1 MKRLSLVINIV
12 LVLAVAGLYVLYF
25 VSGKQ
30 SGGASNRDTTAVF
43 KPGDL
48 KIAYIKIDTLI
59 SHYSKADKLTKQ
71 LTDKESKFQSELN
84 TKLQAHQ
91 NKVADFQNKVQKGLL
106 LRSEA
111 EQMQQQLI
119 MAEQDLQKLNNDLS
133 QQLGEEQAVMTRQIY
148 EDIVQFLAEY
158 NQDYN
163 YTYIF
168 AETYPGNLLFAHK
181 GLDITAD
188 VIEKINAKYEKEEKN
203 K

>member
-30 SGGASNRDTTAVF
+30 SGSASHRDTTAVF
-43 KPGDL
+43 EPGDL
-48 KIAYIKIDTLI
+48 KIAYIKIDSLI
-59 SHYSKADKLTKQ
+59 SKYTKADVLTKQ

-84 TKLQAHQ
+84 TKLQSHQ
-91 NKVADFQNKVQKGLL
+91 NRVADFQNKVQKGLL

-168 AETYPGNLLFAHK
+168 AETYPGNLLFANK

-188 VIEKINAKYEKEEKN
+188 VIEKINAKYEKEEK
-203 K
+203 KK

>member
-30 SGGASNRDTTAVF
+30 SGSGSSRDTTAVF
-43 KPGDL
+43 NPGDL

-59 SHYSKADKLTKQ
+59 SHYAKADVLTKQ
-71 LTDKESKFQSELN
+71 LTDKEAKFQSELN
-84 TKLQAHQ
+84 MKLQAHQ
-91 NKVADFQNKVQKGLL
+91 NKVSDFQNKVQKGLL

-188 VIEKINAKYEKEEKN
+188 VIEKINAKYEKEEK
-203 K
+203 KK

>member
-30 SGGASNRDTTAVF
+30 SGSASNRDTTAVF
-43 KPGDL
+43 NPGDL
-48 KIAYIKIDTLI
+48 KIAYVKIDTLI
-59 SHYSKADKLTKQ
+59 SHYAKADVLTKQ
-71 LTDKESKFQSELN
+71 LTDKEAKFQSELN

-91 NKVADFQNKVQKGLL
+91 NKVTDFQNKVQKGLL

-158 NQDYN
+158 NQDHN

-188 VIEKINAKYEKEEKN
+188 VIEKINAKYEKEEK
-203 K
+203 KK